1 MEKTQEERRTRPP
14 GTGVYRDKKAIIHRR
29 SMDDPTP
36 YVPKIRV
43 VGEVNVRELLGRD
56 IEDDASTD
64 DAHS

>member
-1 MEKTQEERRTRPP
+1 M
-14 GTGVYRDKKAIIHRR
+14 AIIHRR

-43 VGEVNVRELLGRD
+43 VGEVTVRELLGRD
-56 IEDDASTD
+56 TEDDASTD